1 MSSEVGEM
9 VAERSSSASKEDEWE
24 RKERLETWDCLEYRR
39 GSGGGRESSFLGA
52 IIVGRKGRVACR
64 ATSEQAYWGGGSTSV
79 GVRACGRVCVCAGL
93 AWPDGALAQGTRLG
107 DAVGVSARG

>member
-1 MSSEVGEM
+1 M

-24 RKERLETWDCLEYRR
+24 RNERLETWDCLEYRR

-52 IIVGRKGRVACR
+52 IILGRKGRVVCR

-79 GVRACGRVCVCAGL
+79 GVCVL
-93 AWPDGALAQGTRLG
+93 AWPGLMGPLHKAQG
-107 DAVGVSARG
+107 